1 MAKAIKAV
9 QLSLLL
15 LVAIGAVAAAPAA
28 AASPEWWVE
37 GSEIAKAETIAETVT
52 VKKGATFTVSGTTI
66 SCSTVKMKS
75 GVIEPGNKNS
85 GTLAFGNCSIVGEPK
100 CEVVN
105 FNSEPLVFPLE
116 RTSGALKLNFLPA
129 NGSTLAMVKVN
140 TIGAGPC
147 AAAGTYT
154 VTSGAKAGMECSY
167 PDVETEKKEH
177 RLVFNS
183 ETGSVVSINGV
194 KATFEG
200 EFIVTLASGNKWSAK

>member
-37 GSEIAKAETIAETVT
+37 GSEITTAEAISETVT
-52 VKKGATFTVSGTTI
+52 VKKAATLKVSGITI
-66 SCSTVKMKS
+66 SCSTVKVKS

-85 GTLAFGNCSIVGEPK
+85 GTLAFENCSIVGASG

-116 RTSGALKLNFLPA
+116 RNSGALKLNFLPA
-129 NGSTLAMVKVN
+129 SGTTLAVVRVN
-140 TIGAGPC
+140 ILGGGPC

-154 VTSGAKAGMECSY
+154 VTSGAKVGMVCAY

-177 RLVFNS
+177 KLVFNS
-183 ETGSVVSINGV
+183 ETGSVVFVNSV

-200 EFIVTLASGNKWSAK
+200 EFIVTLVSGKKWSAK